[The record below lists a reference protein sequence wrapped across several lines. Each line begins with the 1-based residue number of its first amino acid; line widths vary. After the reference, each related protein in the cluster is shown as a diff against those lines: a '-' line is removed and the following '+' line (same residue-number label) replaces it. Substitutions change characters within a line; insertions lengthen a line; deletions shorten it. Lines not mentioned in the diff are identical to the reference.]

1 MIIKEQEN
9 QERAEGNDTQ
19 NEDSSIIGRGQFS
32 RVIRCRIKEESRTGQ
47 TFPSGSPQTTIP
59 NVETTDSVETNDF
72 SQEIALKVNP
82 RLICFITI
90 ILEIFMMAYKIL

>member
-9 QERAEGNDTQ
+9 QERTEGNNTQ

-32 RVIRCRIKEESRTGQ
+32 RVIRCRIKEESRIGQ
-47 TFPSGSPQTTIP
+47 TFPSGTTIP
-59 NVETTDSVETNDF
+59 IVETTDSVETNDF

-82 RLICFITI
+82 V
-90 ILEIFMMAYKIL
+90 

>member
-9 QERAEGNDTQ
+9 QERTEGNNTQ

-59 NVETTDSVETNDF
+59 KVETTDSVETNDF

-82 RLICFITI
+82 RLIYFITI
-90 ILEIFMMAYKIL
+90 IKDEWIYL